1 VTKDQ
6 GIGIAKRKAHSE
18 EHIAHGEWRMA
29 EGVEAG
35 ALIRAFPEPP
45 GKVHLLYGSDGVFP
59 LSLTMAAHAI
69 RREVPIAVV
78 DGCNRFDVHLLSRF
92 AREHRLDANAFL
104 RRIFISRGFTC
115 YQMEQAIAYRL
126 PAFLR
131 RIGSNVAMVFG
142 LLDTFYDEQAP
153 LREVRQI
160 LGRVQESF
168 AAMKADGVSLLI
180 VCREQR
186 VLPEE
191 RNQLFTRLKGGM
203 DRVYRLEAEEV
214 RLVLEGKES
223 SRNGALSKDKNHAMT
238 QRRKARNEKMII
250 IDGRGSIPSL

>member
-1 VTKDQ
+1 
-6 GIGIAKRKAHSE
+6 
-18 EHIAHGEWRMA
+18 
-29 EGVEAG
+29 
-35 ALIRAFPEPP
+35 
-45 GKVHLLYGSDGVFP
+45 
-59 LSLTMAAHAI
+59 
-69 RREVPIAVV
+69 
-78 DGCNRFDVHLLSRF
+78 
-92 AREHRLDANAFL
+92 
-104 RRIFISRGFTC
+104 
-115 YQMEQAIAYRL
+115 
-126 PAFLR
+126 
-131 RIGSNVAMVFG
+131 VFG

-191 RNQLFTRLKGGM
+191 RNQLFTRLKAGM
-203 DRVYRLEAEEV
+203 DRVYRLKSDEV
-214 RLVLEGKES
+214 QLVLEGKES
-223 SRNGALSKDKNHAMT
+223 SRNGAPSKDKNHAMT